1 MSFEFK
7 RRALMRRSGLAAA
20 MVALMA
26 SSAPVFAQ
34 SDNQA
39 PKLTRA
45 EGMQIYRACR
55 TDLSRYCPNIAPGGG
70 RIAACMRANHSKL
83 SDGCK
88 ATIAEVYTK

>member
-1 MSFEFK
+1 MSLELK
-7 RRALMRRSGLAAA
+7 RRALMRRSGLVAA
-20 MVALMA
+20 VAAVLA
-26 SSAPVFAQ
+26 STVPVLAQ
-34 SDNQA
+34 SDTQA

-70 RIAACMRANHSKL
+70 RIAACMRANHAKL